1 MGLCPESR
9 NARVGVLA
17 FACLGVI
24 RVSDSKGGLSLQIRV
39 YAGWTAF
46 QEKFLK
52 YICAVLLFGA
62 TSLALVEV
70 IRRYVFGL
78 SVYWQQDVVIYSIL
92 TGLFLHFGITQ
103 RLRAH
108 LRVSL
113 LPSLLL
119 KKGRIR
125 DFSGH
130 LMNLVAQVVSVGYL
144 AIFTYYVLRTAQGSK
159 AVEQL
164 VFSQIMPFWPW
175 FLALAIGAAFMAI
188 SFVFQIYQEVQA
200 LRGKQFIE
208 EEHII

>member
-1 MGLCPESR
+1 MQKD
-9 NARVGVLA
+9 AYVM
-17 FACLGVI
+17 
-24 RVSDSKGGLSLQIRV
+24 
-39 YAGWTAF
+39 WTAF
-46 QEKFLK
+46 HEKFLK
-52 YICAVLLFGA
+52 YICALLLFGA

-103 RLRAH
+103 RLRGH

-113 LPSLLL
+113 LPTLLVN
-119 KKGRIR
+119 KGRVRNIL
-125 DFSGH
+125 GH
-130 LMNLVAQVVSVGYL
+130 LLNLLAQVVSVGYL
-144 AIFTYYVLRTAQGSK
+144 VIFTYCVVRAVQGSI

-200 LRGKQFIE
+200 LRGKHFIE

>member
-1 MGLCPESR
+1 M
-9 NARVGVLA
+9 
-17 FACLGVI
+17 
-24 RVSDSKGGLSLQIRV
+24 QIHG

-62 TSLALVEV
+62 TTLAIVEV
-70 IRRYVFGL
+70 VRRYVFGL

-113 LPSLLL
+113 LPTLLL

-125 DFSGH
+125 DLSGH
-130 LMNLVAQVVSVGYL
+130 LLNLLAQVVSVGYL
-144 AIFTYYVLRTAQGSK
+144 VIFTYCVVRAVQGSI

-188 SFVFQIYQEVQA
+188 SFLFQIYQEVQA
-200 LRGKQFIE
+200 LRGKHFIE
-208 EEHII
+208 EEHIV